1 MGSSLSVYEE
11 LAVQENKVMMDM
23 KNVKRSTSS
32 YLSVPGGE
40 SRENY
45 TGLDEKAFINDIKF

>member
-11 LAVQENKVMMDM
+11 LAVQENKVMMDI

-32 YLSVPGGE
+32 YLSVPG
-40 SRENY
+40 RENKEEF
-45 TGLDEKAFINDIKF
+45 TRLDEKGIHVK

>member
-32 YLSVPGGE
+32 YLSVPGRE
-40 SRENY
+40 SLEEFTR
-45 TGLDEKAFINDIKF
+45 LDEKGIHVK